1 MTTTAQD
8 TSPLDLDRLYAEQ
21 WAPLVRLGALLV
33 DDVGAAEDV
42 VQDAFVSLYR
52 RQDSLRNGY
61 AASAYLRSAVV
72 NGCRSALRHRGVV
85 RRTMHLV
92 ATPSDG
98 ADRARF
104 EAVTDDAQL
113 MSALRQLPHQMRE
126 VLVLRHWG
134 ALTEAEIAE
143 SLGIPAGTVKST
155 SSRALSRLREIL
167 GGQS

>member
-1 MTTTAQD
+1 MTTTVQD
-8 TSPLDLDRLYAEQ
+8 TSPLDLDRLYAQ
-21 WAPLVRLGALLV
+21 HWAPLVRLGALLV

-42 VQDAFVSLYR
+42 VQDAFLSLYR
-52 RQDSLRNGY
+52 RQGSLRNGY

-92 ATPSDG
+92 ATPSEG
-98 ADRARF
+98 ADLARF

-113 MSALRQLPHQMRE
+113 MSALRQLPPQMRE

-134 ALTEAEIAE
+134 ALSEAEIAE

>member
-52 RQDSLRNGY
+52 RQGSLRNGY

-85 RRTMHLV
+85 RRTLHLV

-98 ADRARF
+98 ADRAHF

-113 MSALRQLPHQMRE
+113 MSALRQLPQQMRE

-134 ALTEAEIAE
+134 ALSEAEIAE